1 MEGSGGDAKVGELT
15 LRLGLR
21 DFEVAALDHWVIED
35 NWAIGALHHCI
46 TGSLDKWIT
55 G

>member
-35 NWAIGALHHCI
+35 NWTIGALHHCI
-46 TGSLDKWIT
+46 TGSLDQ
-55 G
+55 